1 MSGLKQAN
9 HQNRKRKRPDI
20 DDDEQSME
28 VDQEQPEPPPKK
40 QKCDK
45 CDQEKPPTK
54 SLYSSQ
60 VSLMRINAIFPN
72 EKPKQLWHNENANSI
87 FGHQVH
93 RTAYEKETKMY
104 V

>member
-9 HQNRKRKRPDI
+9 HQNRKRKRSDT
-20 DDDEQSME
+20 DQDEQPME
-28 VDQEQPEPPPKK
+28 VDQEQPPPPKK

-54 SLYSSQ
+54 SLFSSQ
-60 VSLMRINAIFPN
+60 LSLMRLNVISPN
-72 EKPKQLWHNENANSI
+72 QKPRKLWHNENANSI

-93 RTAYEKETKMY
+93 RTAYEKESKMY

>member
-9 HQNRKRKRPDI
+9 HQKRKRSDTDL
-20 DDDEQSME
+20 DDQSME
-28 VDQEQPEPPPKK
+28 IDQEPAPKR

-45 CDQEKPPTK
+45 CEQEKPPTK
-54 SLYSSQ
+54 SLFSSQ
-60 VSLMRINAIFPN
+60 LSLIRLNAILPN
-72 EKPKQLWHNENANSI
+72 QKPKKLWHNENANSI

>member
-9 HQNRKRKRPDI
+9 HQNRKRKRS
-20 DDDEQSME
+20 DDDEESME
-28 VDQEQPEPPPKK
+28 VDQEPPSKK

-45 CDQEKPPTK
+45 CEQEKPPTK
-54 SLYSSQ
+54 SLFSSQ
-60 VSLMRINAIFPN
+60 VSFMRLNAIIPN
-72 EKPKQLWHNENANSI
+72 EGPRKLWHNENANSI

>member
-9 HQNRKRKRPDI
+9 HQNRKRKRS
-20 DDDEQSME
+20 DDDEESME
-28 VDQEQPEPPPKK
+28 VDQEQQEPPSKK

-45 CDQEKPPTK
+45 CEQEKPPTK
-54 SLYSSQ
+54 SLFSSQ
-60 VSLMRINAIFPN
+60 VSLMRINAILPN
-72 EKPKQLWHNENANSI
+72 QRPKQLWHNENANSI

>member
-9 HQNRKRKRPDI
+9 HQNRKRKRS

-45 CDQEKPPTK
+45 CEQEKPPTK
-54 SLYSSQ
+54 SLFSSQ
-60 VSLMRINAIFPN
+60 LSFMRLNAIIPN
-72 EKPKQLWHNENANSI
+72 EKPKTLWQNENANSI